1 LIVGGTAFLLSGLV
15 FLLPQRATKIRTQKA
30 SGALR
35 HGIDEQVHPSL
46 TDRVR
51 YRQQFTVTLDE
62 IKARLEVSAN
72 SKAKSVFPLPLAA
85 QSI

>member
-1 LIVGGTAFLLSGLV
+1 
-15 FLLPQRATKIRTQKA
+15 
-30 SGALR
+30 
-35 HGIDEQVHPSL
+35 
-46 TDRVR
+46 VR
-51 YRQQFTVTLDE
+51 YRQQFTVTVDE